1 MDDASRS
8 DNSWDLA
15 ANPFA
20 LGWNYQSFGVW
31 SSKNNSS
38 AWAGVR
44 SYGAATPGAAMP
56 TAGTATFTGKLAGFY
71 VPPTG
76 PSAIAIA
83 DVAVSA
89 NFSARTLNF
98 ASMGTSVTL
107 DRVTATAAPN
117 LNLNGSLSYLPSSSS
132 FNGTLTNSAGTMSGA
147 SKGQFYGP
155 AAQEL
160 GGVFTLKSPT
170 TVETFTGAYGA
181 KR

>member
-1 MDDASRS
+1 
-8 DNSWDLA
+8 
-15 ANPFA
+15 
-20 LGWNYQSFGVW
+20 
-31 SSKNNSS
+31 
-38 AWAGVR
+38 
-44 SYGAATPGAAMP
+44 
-56 TAGTATFTGKLAGFY
+56 
-71 VPPTG
+71 
-76 PSAIAIA
+76 
-83 DVAVSA
+83 
-89 NFSARTLNF
+89 
-98 ASMGTSVTL
+98 
-107 DRVTATAAPN
+107 VTAAAAPN